1 MFIIGQDAWQLKE
14 QRQFG
19 IHLRMVLLDH
29 HQVMTAT
36 PSDLLGDLSLG
47 HACIHRRH
55 RPGQVARGEQLL
67 AGGDLVALARHLDL
81 SQGLTAAMLDQT
93 DQMGPVAM
101 RAGRTHTLAVD
112 RLALHDLAVRADDA
126 TGIRR
131 CGGQTGDQMRH
142 LLFKNIGIDLA

>member
-1 MFIIGQDAWQLKE
+1 MYYG
-14 QRQFG
+14 
-19 IHLRMVLLDH
+19 
-29 HQVMTAT
+29 MTQKKLTIYDNYA
-36 PSDLLGDLSLG
+36 LGW
-47 HACIHRRH
+47 
-55 RPGQVARGEQLL
+55 
-67 AGGDLVALARHLDL
+67 DLVYFLRTTKKPEYQGILDRYFSTLAEA